1 LGKKRRAIVM
11 LGLPASGKGTQAE
24 NVAAKINAEI
34 VGIGDLVREAI
45 SDGNFSDEIIVEIKS
60 NYNKGI
66 PQSDEIAG
74 KLLEEKINNSK
85 GNLIFDNYPFS
96 LKQIKFFEH
105 LIEKFNFS
113 KPEIIYIK
121 IKPETSVSRIA
132 TRLVCDKCKKIY
144 LSGSVGD
151 SCSSGDC
158 HGRLIKRADDT
169 PEIMEKRV
177 NFAQPRIDLV
187 VDYYRDKAKVY
198 EIDGEKSIS
207 EVAEE
212 INKVL

>member
-1 LGKKRRAIVM
+1 MGKKRRAIVM

-34 VGIGDLVREAI
+34 VGIGELAREAI
-45 SDGNFSDEIIVEIKS
+45 SNGNFSDGIIEEIKS

-74 KLLEEKINNSK
+74 KLLEKKINNSK

-96 LKQIKFFEH
+96 LEQIKFFEH

>member
-1 LGKKRRAIVM
+1 M

-24 NVAAKINAEI
+24 NVAKKINAEI
-34 VGIGDLVREAI
+34 VGIGDLVREAM
-45 SDGNFSDEIIVEIKS
+45 SNGNFSDRIIEEIKS

-74 KLLEEKINNSK
+74 KLLEDKINNSK

-96 LKQIKFFEH
+96 LEQIKFFEH
-105 LIEKFNFS
+105 LIEKYNFS
-113 KPEIIYIK
+113 QPEIIYIK
-121 IKPETSVSRIA
+121 IRPETSVSRIA
-132 TRLVCDKCKKIY
+132 TRLVCEKCKKIY
-144 LSGSVGD
+144 LSGGVGDNCSVGG
-151 SCSSGDC
+151 CG
-158 HGRLIKRADDT
+158 GKLIKRTDDT

-177 NFAQPRIDLV
+177 NFAQPRINLV
-187 VDYYRDKAKVY
+187 VDYFRNKAKVY

>member
-1 LGKKRRAIVM
+1 M

-24 NVAAKINAEI
+24 NVATKINAEI

-45 SDGNFSDEIIVEIKS
+45 SNGNFSDKIIEEIKS

-74 KLLEEKINNSK
+74 KLLEEKISNSK

-96 LKQIKFFEH
+96 LEQIKFFEY
-105 LIEKFNFS
+105 LIEKYNFS
-113 KPEIIYIK
+113 EPEIIYIK
-121 IKPETSVSRIA
+121 IKPETSVSRIT

-144 LSGSVGD
+144 LSGSVGV
-151 SCSSGDC
+151 SCSANGCSGK
-158 HGRLIKRADDT
+158 LIKRSDDT

-177 NFAQPRIDLV
+177 NFAQPRINLV
-187 VDYYRDKAKVY
+187 VDYYRDKTKVY
-198 EIDGEKSIS
+198 EIDGEKAIP

-212 INKVL
+212 INEVL